1 MLLTFEERPA
11 FRRCTKG
18 ARENAEEAVLEEANI
33 AERRE
38 GLKAALGV
46 L

>member
-1 MLLTFEERPA
+1 MLLTFEVRPA

-18 ARENAEEAVLEEANI
+18 ATEKEEVEDISEKKGG
-33 AERRE
+33 
-38 GLKAALGV
+38 GLKGCGGV